1 MQGVNE
7 YVEAHPDD
15 FDAAAKAEIAARLA
29 NKNDRNAVKG
39 NSWQNVFPTNIR
51 DYQDWW
57 AKVQSA

>member
-15 FDAAAKAEIAARLA
+15 FDDATKAVIASRLA
-29 NKNDRNAVKG
+29 NKQARLAVAG

-57 AKVQSA
+57 ARVQAA